1 MKRNDLPLR
10 ILVLKCQSIKS
21 PGKPAQLSNI
31 IESSQA
37 NIAIVTESWLKPS
50 VNSPEVFPPNCKCYR
65 RDRLKTED
73 GGVFLLVS
81 DKYESEEPEEMKV
94 DIDCELIWAK
104 LKIKGSTDLYIGAC
118 YRPHDNRDSIY
129 LDNLQTYLAKILA
142 HKGAHI
148 WLGGD
153 FNLPGIDWQNENIK
167 LNSQHT
173 AECHQL
179 LDINN
184 NAFLDLL
191 VLEPTRITETQSNT
205 LDLFFY
211 KQQYLSQ
218 PGSSNSRY
226 IRP

>member
-1 MKRNDLPLR
+1 
-10 ILVLKCQSIKS
+10 
-21 PGKPAQLSNI
+21 
-31 IESSQA
+31 
-37 NIAIVTESWLKPS
+37 
-50 VNSPEVFPPNCKCYR
+50 
-65 RDRLKTED
+65 
-73 GGVFLLVS
+73 
-81 DKYESEEPEEMKV
+81 MKV

-104 LKIKGSTDLYIGAC
+104 LKIKGSKDLYIGSC
-118 YRPHDNRDSIY
+118 YRPPDNRDSIY

-167 LNSQHT
+167 HNSQHT

-179 LDINN
+179 LDISN

-191 VLEPTRITETQSNT
+191 VLEPTRIIETQSNT

-211 KQQYLSQ
+211 KQQYFSQ
-218 PGSSNSRY
+218 PGSSNPRY
-226 IRP
+226 IRS